1 MILCNYSLED
11 RFKAFEYKQM
21 SLLLRVPGFYLLNS
35 KKKAVVTIL
44 LRLLRSQFTN
54 SCGPQRKRFHRGKII
69 VFYYHH
75 CYLSILAL
83 LSIEIIALLGTLS
96 CR

>member
-1 MILCNYSLED
+1 MILCNYSPED
-11 RFKAFEYKQM
+11 GFKAFEYKQM

-54 SCGPQRKRFHRGKII
+54 RCGPQRKRFHRGKIEKNYC
-69 VFYYHH
+69 F
-75 CYLSILAL
+75 L
-83 LSIEIIALLGTLS
+83 LSPLLFKHFGITKH
-96 CR
+96 

>member
-1 MILCNYSLED
+1 MILCNYSPED

-54 SCGPQRKRFHRGKII
+54 SCGPQRKRFHRGKIEKKLLFFTITI
-69 VFYYHH
+69 V
-75 CYLSILAL
+75 I
-83 LSIEIIALLGTLS
+83 
-96 CR
+96 